1 MKLRVFAMEFNP
13 FSENTYIIADEK
25 GTAAII
31 DPGCLYDD
39 EQQQVL
45 SIIQKHHLQL
55 ERVLLTHCHIDH
67 VMGCKFIYEQ
77 LGILPEHHE
86 IEKSMLANA
95 NVQGQF
101 FGIDCPSPPAAKS
114 YLVPNTILWV
124 GQIELQIFHT
134 PGHSPGSISF
144 FHAPSK
150 TLFSGDVLFQ
160 GSIGRTDL
168 PGGNYETLMQSIY
181 QVLLPL
187 GEDVT
192 VYSGH
197 GPKTTI
203 GREKKCNPF
212 LQ

>member
-1 MKLRVFAMEFNP
+1 MEFNP
-13 FSENTYIIADEK
+13 FSENTYIIADED
-25 GTAAII
+25 GIAAII
-31 DPGCLYDD
+31 DPGCLYPD
-39 EQQQVL
+39 EQQHVADVIKKNNL
-45 SIIQKHHLQL
+45 KL

-67 VMGCKFIYEQ
+67 VMGCKYIYENYG
-77 LGILPEHHE
+77 LLPEHHE
-86 IEKSMLANA
+86 IEKSMLENA

-101 FGIDCPSPPAAKS
+101 FGIDCPTPPPAKH
-114 YLVPNTILWV
+114 YLKPCSKIFV
-124 GQIELQIFHT
+124 GKIELDLLFT

-144 FHAPSK
+144 FHASSK

-168 PGGNYETLMQSIY
+168 PGGNYQTLMESIY

-187 GEDVT
+187 GDDVT

-203 GREKKCNPF
+203 AREKQYNPF

>member
-1 MKLRVFAMEFNP
+1 MKIKIFTLTFNP
-13 FSENTYIIADEK
+13 FSENTYLIADEDGK
-25 GTAAII
+25 TAII
-31 DPGCLYDD
+31 DPGCLYHE
-39 EQQQVL
+39 EQEKLFQTL
-45 SIIQKHHLQL
+45 QKNHLTL

-67 VMGCKFIYEQ
+67 VMGCKFIYDTFG
-77 LGILPEHHE
+77 LLPEHHE
-86 IEKSMLANA
+86 IEKSLLANA
-95 NVQGQF
+95 SIQGQF
-101 FGIDCPSPPAAKS
+101 FGIDCPTPPAAQHF
-114 YLVPNTILWV
+114 LIPNTAISI
-124 GQIELQIFHT
+124 GKITFELFFT

-168 PGGNYETLMQSIY
+168 PGGNYETLMQTIY

-192 VYSGH
+192 VYPGH

-203 GREKKCNPF
+203 AKEKQYNPF
-212 LQ
+212 LN